1 MIKAIFFDIDGTLVS
16 FRTHTVPESTRKAL
30 KQLHEQGVK
39 LFIATGRPKLLINN
53 LDDLEFDGYITLNG
67 AHCFTADYHD
77 IYKGS
82 IPPNDIEQLVSYC
95 KNHDYPFV
103 FVHDNEWFITHVNAD
118 VEEISRLIAI
128 PVPPVRPIEEALQTD
143 ILQTMG
149 YFKPKPM
156 KRFSD
161 RCFPTANRCAGIRSL
176 QISLPVATV
185 KAEELMKSLP
195 ITAFAWKRPWL
206 SVTEETIFQ
215 C

>member
-95 KNHDYPFV
+95 KNHDYPLCLCTRQRV
-103 FVHDNEWFITHVNAD
+103 VHHTRQRRRRRNQ
-118 VEEISRLIAI
+118 
-128 PVPPVRPIEEALQTD
+128 PTD
-143 ILQTMG
+143 SHTG
-149 YFKPKPM
+149 STGTPH
-156 KRFSD
+156 
-161 RCFPTANRCAGIRSL
+161 
-176 QISLPVATV
+176 
-185 KAEELMKSLP
+185 
-195 ITAFAWKRPWL
+195 
-206 SVTEETIFQ
+206 
-215 C
+215 

>member
-118 VEEISRLIAI
+118 VEEISTSTFVGSFGHTPSDTKSTVASSIAI
-128 PVPPVRPIEEALQTD
+128 
-143 ILQTMG
+143 
-149 YFKPKPM
+149 
-156 KRFSD
+156 
-161 RCFPTANRCAGIRSL
+161 GIY
-176 QISLPVATV
+176 
-185 KAEELMKSLP
+185 
-195 ITAFAWKRPWL
+195 L
-206 SVTEETIFQ
+206 SS
-215 C
+215 

>member
-149 YFKPKPM
+149 
-156 KRFSD
+156 
-161 RCFPTANRCAGIRSL
+161 
-176 QISLPVATV
+176 
-185 KAEELMKSLP
+185 
-195 ITAFAWKRPWL
+195 
-206 SVTEETIFQ
+206 
-215 C
+215 